1 MSEGHPRVDDRSMD
15 ERGRIAPSVEVVG
28 GIFEDA
34 KPAMFGGLSTA
45 SLASFAES
53 QNVNH
58 EDTGGEGKAEPIDP
72 RVWAIASAGGLQA
85 MMKSLRTSPDTGVEL
100 SSLQDRVNT

>member
-1 MSEGHPRVDDRSMD
+1 MD

-28 GIFEDA
+28 GIFEQA
-34 KPAMFGGLSTA
+34 SPATFGGLSTA

-72 RVWAIASAGGLQA
+72 RVWAIASAGGLQS
-85 MMKSLRTSPDTGVEL
+85 MMKSLRTSSSTGVEL
-100 SSLQDRVNT
+100 STLQERVNT